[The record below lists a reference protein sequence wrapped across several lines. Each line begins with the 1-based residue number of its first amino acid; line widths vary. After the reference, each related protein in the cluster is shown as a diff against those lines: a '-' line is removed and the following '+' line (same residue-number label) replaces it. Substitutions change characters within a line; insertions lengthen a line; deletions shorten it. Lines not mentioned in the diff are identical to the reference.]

1 MFGNNVK
8 YIPGDIFS
16 NYTIIID
23 QRELHEDSFS
33 HLYRDIL
40 SGPNS
45 TLNGFISIKPY
56 YRETVTEVPALELI
70 HNATEKYNNM
80 VAVK

>member
-45 TLNGFISIKPY
+45 TFNGFISIKQY
-56 YRETVTEVPALELI
+56 DR
-70 HNATEKYNNM
+70 
-80 VAVK
+80 